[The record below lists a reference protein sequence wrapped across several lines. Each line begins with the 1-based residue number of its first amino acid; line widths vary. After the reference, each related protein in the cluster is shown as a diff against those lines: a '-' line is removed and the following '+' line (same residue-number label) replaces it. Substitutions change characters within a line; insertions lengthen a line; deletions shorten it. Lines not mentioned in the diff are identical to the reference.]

1 MHYKLIMQIWNHAT
15 RYELS
20 VAPEEHPVLLTEAPL
35 NPKANREKMAE
46 ELFEDGIG
54 HLQIA
59 NQAVLSLYST
69 GKING
74 VVLDCGDGSTRA
86 VPVYDGYAVK
96 DASHVVDLAG
106 IDLTE
111 KLQKI
116 ISKSGYNIAK
126 SIRNYKLEISLVRDI
141 KEKLCYIAIDVD
153 KEVKTANF
161 CTPSIYK
168 LPDGKEIVLGI
179 ERFQCPEGL
188 FQPSLLGKECAGI
201 HTILNESITKC
212 DAVFQKELYSNI
224 VLSGGTTLLPGFV
237 ERMRN
242 YLAQH
247 KTDFNITVPRELK
260 HSVWLGGSI
269 LACLCN
275 SQKSMWISKQE
286 YDEYGSSIVH
296 SKCF

>member
-1 MHYKLIMQIWNHAT
+1 MQIWNHAV
-15 RYELS
+15 YNELR
-20 VAPEEHPVLLTEAPL
+20 ACPQEHPVLLTEAPL

-46 ELFEDGIG
+46 TFFENDICFN
-54 HLQIA
+54 LQIA

-74 VVLDCGDGSTRA
+74 VVLDCGGGSTRA
-86 VPVYDGYAVK
+86 VPVRDGYAVE
-96 DASHVVDLAG
+96 DASQVVDLAG

-116 ISKSGYNIAK
+116 VSKSGYDIAK
-126 SIRNYKLEISLVRDI
+126 SIRNEKLVVSLVRDI
-141 KEKLCYIAIDVD
+141 KEKLCYVAIHFD
-153 KEVKTANF
+153 KEMKTA
-161 CTPSIYK
+161 TPNIYK
-168 LPDGKEIVLGI
+168 LPDGKEVVLGI

-188 FQPSLLGKECAGI
+188 FQPSLLGKECVGI

-212 DAVFQKELYSNI
+212 DAVFQKEMYSNI

-237 ERMRN
+237 ERMRKC
-242 YLAQH
+242 LAQYE
-247 KTDFNITVPRELK
+247 TEFNITVPGERK

-275 SQKSMWISKQE
+275 YQKSMWISKQE
-286 YDEYGSSIVH
+286 YDEYGPTVVH
-296 SKCF
+296 RKCF